1 MLMPLAF
8 ESSRGPSSPPASRA
22 KPISSALYSVTSN
35 VPCEVG
41 RCFQPTVPSKTRT
54 ERWPSPRISKRVAAG
69 RRNSSRNGCLEMPPG
84 PDSMWPVQVMVWILC
99 QGSAPPRAAAWRSRI
114 CCTVSSAPA
123 APPAV
128 ASAAPVAV
136 RPSAPAAL
144 VPIATSATTPARN
157 HAPSGLLGIGE
168 SGVIQRRVCRD
179 TFDRDFLGFRDTLH
193 ARFLQMR
200 NHQALLRLVVTQV
213 HRDRAQL
220 AIQPAR
226 RAVHFELE
234 KTLAVDPHLPNLAV
248 LARHLE
254 LIGGVALDLVGAGQ
268 FHLGALARV
277 VDQITVNTGFGG
289 GLLELVGAIG
299 FPLVSTEVG
308 APFPALD
315 TVIHLHG
322 GLAVEIELQ
331 AGLQR
336 PLEFESVWQLHFF
349 PHLLLQLALGR
360 DRHVSRATG
369 AHLPFPG
376 HGLDRL
382 PGGESAA
389 RGGIA
394 LDNLLGGQWRQR
406 RRASRCGRRRGH
418 CRGFGGGLG
427 CRDGMQG
434 RGHQN

>member
-1 MLMPLAF
+1 MLIPLAF

-22 KPISSALYSVTSN
+22 KPISLALYSFTSN

-69 RRNSSRNGCLEMPPG
+69 RRNISRNGCLEMPPG
-84 PDSMWPVQVMVWILC
+84 PDSMWPVQAMVWILC

-114 CCTVSSAPA
+114 CCSVRSAPA
-123 APPAV
+123 APPAI
-128 ASAAPVAV
+128 APT
-136 RPSAPAAL
+136 APAAL
-144 VPIATSATTPARN
+144 VPIATSATTPARD
-157 HAPSGLLGIGE
+157 HRPTGFLLGIGK
-168 SGVIQRRVCRD
+168 SRVIQRRVQGN
-179 TFDRDFLGFRDTLH
+179 TLDRDLLGLRDTLH
-193 ARFLQMR
+193 DRFLQVR
-200 NHQALLRLVVTQV
+200 NHQALIPLVITQV
-213 HRDRAQL
+213 HRDRVQL

-226 RAVHFELE
+226 RAVHFEFE
-234 KTLAVDPHLPNLAV
+234 KTLTVDPHLPDLAV

-277 VDQITVNTGFGG
+277 VDQIAVNTGFGG

-331 AGLQR
+331 AGLQA
-336 PLEFESVWQLHFF
+336 PLEFESVRQLHFF
-349 PHLLLQLALGR
+349 PLLLLQLALAR

-376 HGLDRL
+376 HGLDGL
-382 PGGESAA
+382 PGGQSAA
-389 RGGIA
+389 RGDIA

-406 RRASRCGRRRGH
+406 RRARHRGCRRGH
-418 CRGFGGGLG
+418 RPRFDRRLG
-427 CRDGMQG
+427 CRGG
-434 RGHQN
+434 I

>member
-1 MLMPLAF
+1 MLIPLAF

-22 KPISSALYSVTSN
+22 KPISSAPYSFTSN

-41 RCFQPTVPSKTRT
+41 RCFQPMVPSKTRT
-54 ERWPSPRISKRVAAG
+54 ERRPSPRISKRVAAG
-69 RRNSSRNGCLEMPPG
+69 RWNISRNGCLEMPPG
-84 PDSMWPVQVMVWILC
+84 PDSMWPVQAMVWMLC
-99 QGSAPPRAAAWRSRI
+99 QSSAPPRAAAWRSKI

-128 ASAAPVAV
+128 ALAAPAAV
-136 RPSAPAAL
+136 TPSAPAAL

-157 HAPSGLLGIGE
+157 HRPTGLLGIGK
-168 SGVIQRRVCRD
+168 SGVIEQRVQGN
-179 TFDRDFLGFRDTLH
+179 TLDRDLLVLRDTLH
-193 ARFLQMR
+193 DRLLQVR
-200 NHQALLRLVVTQV
+200 DHQALLRLVVTQV
-213 HRDRAQL
+213 HRDRVQL
-220 AIQPAR
+220 AIQLAR
-226 RAVHFELE
+226 RAVDFELE
-234 KTLAVDPHLPNLAV
+234 KTLTVDPHLPNLAV

-277 VDQITVNTGFGG
+277 VDQIAVNTGFGG

-322 GLAVEIELQ
+322 RLAVEIELQ
-331 AGLQR
+331 SGLQR
-336 PLEFESVWQLHFF
+336 PLEFESVRQLHFF
-349 PHLLLQLALGR
+349 PFLLLQPALSG

-376 HGLDRL
+376 HGLDGL
-382 PGGESAA
+382 PGGQSAA
-389 RGGIA
+389 RGDIA

-406 RRASRCGRRRGH
+406 RRARHRGCRPGHRRRFD
-418 CRGFGGGLG
+418 RGLG
-427 CRDGMQG
+427 F
-434 RGHQN
+434 RGGI

>member
-1 MLMPLAF
+1 MLIPLAF
-8 ESSRGPSSPPASRA
+8 GSSRGPSSPPASRA
-22 KPISSALYSVTSN
+22 KPISSVLYSFTSN
-35 VPCEVG
+35 VPSKVG

-69 RRNSSRNGCLEMPPG
+69 RRNISRNGCLEMPPG

-114 CCTVSSAPA
+114 CCTVSSTPA
-123 APPAV
+123 
-128 ASAAPVAV
+128 
-136 RPSAPAAL
+136 APAAL
-144 VPIATSATTPARN
+144 VPIATSATAPARN
-157 HAPSGLLGIGE
+157 HRPTGFLLGIGE
-168 SGVIQRRVCRD
+168 SGVIQRRVHGN
-179 TFDRDFLGFRDTLH
+179 TLDRDLLALRDTLH
-193 ARFLQMR
+193 DRFLQVR
-200 NHQALLRLVVTQV
+200 DHQALIPLVVTQV
-213 HRDRAQL
+213 HRDRVQL

-268 FHLGALARV
+268 LHLGALARV
-277 VDQITVNTGFGG
+277 VDQIAVNTGFGG
-289 GLLELVGAIG
+289 RLLELVGGIG

-349 PHLLLQLALGR
+349 PRLLLQLALGR
-360 DRHVSRATG
+360 DRQVSRATG

-376 HGLDRL
+376 QGLE
-382 PGGESAA
+382 G
-389 RGGIA
+389 
-394 LDNLLGGQWRQR
+394 
-406 RRASRCGRRRGH
+406 
-418 CRGFGGGLG
+418 
-427 CRDGMQG
+427 
-434 RGHQN
+434 